1 MRLSRLELLR
11 RGAALLVVS
20 RLQLLERALAAT
32 PSSARQTLAALAEFV
47 LEDRKLVA
55 ATTTRLIR
63 TLDRFLPG
71 VVPLSSTAS
80 SILDGGAA
88 QVKPGATFAQLNRAQ
103 KQKVFERIESLPAE
117 GAGSIQF
124 LVGNLQQLT
133 AFLAYSTQR
142 GRRLSRYAGLVHG
155 QKEFKGYWHA

>member
-20 RLQLLERALAAT
+20 RLKVLEQAFAAT
-32 PSSARQTLAALAEFV
+32 PDTVRETLAALAEFV
-47 LEDRKLVA
+47 VEDRKLAA
-55 ATTTRLIR
+55 ATTPRLIR

-80 SILDGGAA
+80 SILNAGAA
-88 QVKPGATFAQLNRAQ
+88 QVKPGATFTQLNRAQ
-103 KQKVFERIESLPAE
+103 KQKVFEGIESLPAE

-124 LVGNLQQLT
+124 LVGNVQQLT

-142 GRRLSRYAGLVHG
+142 GRHLSRYGGLVHG
-155 QKEFKGYWHA
+155 QKEFKGYW